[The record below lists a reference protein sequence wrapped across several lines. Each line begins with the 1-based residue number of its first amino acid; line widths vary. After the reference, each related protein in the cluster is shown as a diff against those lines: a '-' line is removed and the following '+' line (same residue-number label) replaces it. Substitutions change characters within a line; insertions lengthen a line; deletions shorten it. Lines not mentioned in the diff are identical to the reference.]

1 MVRTKVKRGSE
12 VRNVICVPFSDNSLY
27 YIISGNEVLPNFK
40 SPNSSTYVRRPPS
53 ECPKRINGVESLS
66 RSESSHLDLCDI
78 WASQERYML
87 FSLPCE
93 L

>member
-1 MVRTKVKRGSE
+1 MFRGQKRLCPIVRE
-12 VRNVICVPFSDNSLY
+12 FSILF
-27 YIISGNEVLPNFK
+27 SGNEVLPNFK
-40 SPNSSTYVRRPPS
+40 SPNSFTYVRRPPS

-66 RSESSHLDLCDI
+66 KSESSNLDLCDI
-78 WASQERYML
+78 WESQERYML